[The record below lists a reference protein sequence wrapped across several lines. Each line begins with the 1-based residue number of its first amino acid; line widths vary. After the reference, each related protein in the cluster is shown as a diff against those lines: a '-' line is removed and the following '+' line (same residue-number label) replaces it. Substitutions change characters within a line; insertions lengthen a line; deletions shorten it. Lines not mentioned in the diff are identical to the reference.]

1 MADLSRCKEESVL
14 KNRTIENKE
23 AEEGTEKKN
32 GEK

>member
-1 MADLSRCKEESVL
+1 MAYLSRHKEKSVF

-23 AEEGTEKKN
+23 AKEGTEKKN